1 MVENKRDNNNIILIL
16 IIIVNIC
23 LNMCVIGPTLY
34 KNTHFLLFRVYTT
47 NSAFIFDKNNTNRPS
62 SIVGLHVTINFYGA
76 IVWFL
81 FVPGVNG
88 VETGSTV
95 SRHV

>member
-1 MVENKRDNNNIILIL
+1 MVDNKRDNNNIIFIL

-34 KNTHFLLFRVYTT
+34 KNTHFLLYRVYTT

-76 IVWFL
+76 IVGFL

>member
-34 KNTHFLLFRVYTT
+34 KNTHILLYRVYTT

>member
-1 MVENKRDNNNIILIL
+1 MVENKRDDNNNIILIL
-16 IIIVNIC
+16 IVNIC
-23 LNMCVIGPTLY
+23 LNICVIGPMLY
-34 KNTHFLLFRVYTT
+34 KNTHFLLYRVYTT
-47 NSAFIFDKNNTNRPS
+47 NSAFIFDKNNANRPS
-62 SIVGLHVTINFYGA
+62 SIVGLHVTINSYRA
-76 IVWFL
+76 KVWFL